1 MLLWV
6 TNTLSNTVTK
16 LRASDGAPQ
25 GTFAVD
31 AYPSGVAFD
40 EANIWTANFLSNSV
54 TKLTPA
60 STPPQT
66 VTQNVFGEL
75 VALAYTIS
83 DKQNRKQLDDAIDRL
98 SKSLEHELWID
109 PSHPNPK
116 KGEKVFEDQKEA
128 VKKLLDL
135 IKDKKSTVPD
145 APLQGFVG
153 GGRCR
158 GGWRQTRQGNRRL
171 QESLEGRAKG
181 VGAVVVWCRDWG
193 LPVLASSNRS

>member
-1 MLLWV
+1 M
-6 TNTLSNTVTK
+6 
-16 LRASDGAPQ
+16 
-25 GTFAVD
+25 
-31 AYPSGVAFD
+31 
-40 EANIWTANFLSNSV
+40 
-54 TKLTPA
+54 KLTPA

-98 SKSLEHELWID
+98 SKSLKHELWID

-145 APLQGFVG
+145 APLQGFVDRLVKADRDLATIAISDAQQEVQPDQKKIAKANAALAEGDAAAVG
-153 GGRCR
+153 GKPDKAIDDYKKA
-158 GGWRQTRQGNRRL
+158 WKDAQK
-171 QESLEGRAKG
+171 A
-181 VGAVVVWCRDWG
+181 
-193 LPVLASSNRS
+193 